1 MSKKSSQKKIL
12 IKDFQ
17 SIYDFISSISP
28 SCAKYMDEHKDYEYL
43 LFSKYITHSD
53 IISKGKRNEKGG
65 YEKNYLYYLT
75 VEEMKARAELE
86 EQNQMIEDLYGN
98 DNNANIKTTS
108 TAHQSCITV
117 ASEVYEF
124 LDIPY
129 VHKLKAKLG
138 EAAPKQINI
147 NDYTNVYLAN
157 DTLKYFNMDYTKKI
171 FEKLGK
177 DVPWNFDEYYFDLSD
192 DDFTSINI
200 TEAAH
205 GFGTQENIEFQI
217 LRMSLFLNDKFI
229 VLESRKGDEKN
240 LFIILDKNPRF
251 YTVLGE
257 INSNWEEY
265 LNLQYNKSIFD
276 ATKTIQ
282 TKDGVKKTRKDQS
295 KWRKLLA
302 EEMMNFSANGS
313 KIFCPISNMTID
325 FDKVGTLLRAS
336 HIKRFEDCETLEE
349 AFDINNG
356 LLISANADALFDKY
370 LITIDEDGTII
381 YSFLIDKRLE
391 MELNFN
397 STLFKY
403 MLTPKRKE
411 YLAEHKKRFEEEEI
425 KRQSGNY
432 QIDNFDE
439 E

>member
-1 MSKKSSQKKIL
+1 
-12 IKDFQ
+12 
-17 SIYDFISSISP
+17 
-28 SCAKYMDEHKDYEYL
+28 
-43 LFSKYITHSD
+43 
-53 IISKGKRNEKGG
+53 
-65 YEKNYLYYLT
+65 
-75 VEEMKARAELE
+75 
-86 EQNQMIEDLYGN
+86 
-98 DNNANIKTTS
+98 
-108 TAHQSCITV
+108 
-117 ASEVYEF
+117 
-124 LDIPY
+124 
-129 VHKLKAKLG
+129 
-138 EAAPKQINI
+138 
-147 NDYTNVYLAN
+147 
-157 DTLKYFNMDYTKKI
+157 
-171 FEKLGK
+171 
-177 DVPWNFDEYYFDLSD
+177 
-192 DDFTSINI
+192 
-200 TEAAH
+200 
-205 GFGTQENIEFQI
+205 
-217 LRMSLFLNDKFI
+217 MSLFLNDKFI

-276 ATKTIQ
+276 ATKSIQ

>member
-1 MSKKSSQKKIL
+1 
-12 IKDFQ
+12 
-17 SIYDFISSISP
+17 
-28 SCAKYMDEHKDYEYL
+28 
-43 LFSKYITHSD
+43 
-53 IISKGKRNEKGG
+53 
-65 YEKNYLYYLT
+65 
-75 VEEMKARAELE
+75 
-86 EQNQMIEDLYGN
+86 
-98 DNNANIKTTS
+98 
-108 TAHQSCITV
+108 
-117 ASEVYEF
+117 
-124 LDIPY
+124 
-129 VHKLKAKLG
+129 
-138 EAAPKQINI
+138 
-147 NDYTNVYLAN
+147 
-157 DTLKYFNMDYTKKI
+157 MDYTKKV

-276 ATKTIQ
+276 ATKSIQ